1 MEVIEGCDSAKDFSI
16 KAPLCVQ
23 RSSGEGYLLATPGD
37 QSWKTQL
44 SNSSIIGRRFNAP
57 VLASMHF
64 SFLCFC
70 LNQYHIRTRA
80 HARTHTSTGR
90 RAEQNTA
97 ALKGDTSDPGLQ
109 RGSCDGGGEDEAC
122 PTWFLQ
128 HKNIKRKGKTKG
140 TERRKR
146 GKRKRSA
153 LHLVLSTVNIIFTY
167 KVPTKGFLSVWF
179 PFKQWKQ
186 TETDRVNVL
195 KCKIKLKKML
205 SLPKH

>member
-70 LNQYHIRTRA
+70 LNQYHIRTHA

-109 RGSCDGGGEDEAC
+109 RGSCDGGVKMKLVLHDSSSTKTLKE
-122 PTWFLQ
+122 
-128 HKNIKRKGKTKG
+128 KGKQKVLRGAKG
-140 TERRKR
+140 EKE
-146 GKRKRSA
+146 
-153 LHLVLSTVNIIFTY
+153 
-167 KVPTKGFLSVWF
+167 KGQRFIWSC
-179 PFKQWKQ
+179 PQ
-186 TETDRVNVL
+186 
-195 KCKIKLKKML
+195 
-205 SLPKH
+205 

>member
-70 LNQYHIRTRA
+70 LNQYHIPTRA
-80 HARTHTSTGR
+80 HSHIHRQES
-90 RAEQNTA
+90 RAEHRSAQRRYIWPRATE
-97 ALKGDTSDPGLQ
+97 GLLWW
-109 RGSCDGGGEDEAC
+109 GGEDEAC